1 MKIRWDFV
9 TNSSSTSFV
18 IICKG
23 KPNKDIFLAA
33 MGAEKGSLLRPL
45 FTKLYEVLCE
55 KMVNATDA
63 IHSRYGGPVNS
74 VPELVKR
81 EISKTDA
88 DRAKEALAN
97 GRNVWI
103 GKLDS
108 DAGGVEA
115 FFCCEPFEINH
126 PKLRL
131 NALRCAW

>member
-33 MGAEKGSLLRPL
+33 MGAKKGSPLRPL
-45 FTKLYEVLCE
+45 FTDLYRILCE
-55 KMVNATDA
+55 KMVKAGDA
-63 IHSRYGGPVNS
+63 IHSQYRGPEVS
-74 VPELVKR
+74 IPKLVER
-81 EISKTDA
+81 EISELA
-88 DRAKEALAN
+88 ANRAREALAN
-97 GRNVWI
+97 GQDVWI

-108 DAGGVEA
+108 DAGDVEA

-126 PKLRL
+126 PKLHV
-131 NALRCAW
+131 NALRCVW

>member
-33 MGAEKGSLLRPL
+33 MGARKGSPLRPL
-45 FTKLYEVLCE
+45 FTNLYEILCQ
-55 KMVNATDA
+55 KMVKAPDA
-63 IHSRYGGPVNS
+63 IHSQYWGPAVS
-74 VPELVKR
+74 IPELVER
-81 EISKTDA
+81 EISKA
-88 DRAKEALAN
+88 AASRAKEALAN
-97 GRNVWI
+97 GQDVWI

-108 DAGGVEA
+108 DAGEVEA

-126 PKLRL
+126 PKLCL
-131 NALRCAW
+131 NALQCVW

>member
-45 FTKLYEVLCE
+45 FTNLYEILCQ
-55 KMVNATDA
+55 KMVKAADA
-63 IHSRYGGPVNS
+63 IHSQYWGPAVDI
-74 VPELVKR
+74 PELVER
-81 EISKTDA
+81 EISKAAASRT
-88 DRAKEALAN
+88 KEAVAN
-97 GRNVWI
+97 GQDVWI

-108 DAGGVEA
+108 DAGEVEA
-115 FFCCEPFEINH
+115 FFCCEPFEIDH

-131 NALRCAW
+131 NALQCVW

>member
-23 KPNKDIFLAA
+23 KPNQDIFLTA
-33 MGAEKGSLLRPL
+33 MGAQKGSPLRPL

-55 KMVNATDA
+55 KMVNATDEL
-63 IHSRYGGPVNS
+63 HSQYSGSVNS
-74 VPELVKR
+74 ILSLVEKK
-81 EISKTDA
+81 ISKAAA
-88 DRAKEALAN
+88 DQAKEALAN

-108 DAGGVEA
+108 DAGDVET

-131 NALRCAW
+131 NALRCVW